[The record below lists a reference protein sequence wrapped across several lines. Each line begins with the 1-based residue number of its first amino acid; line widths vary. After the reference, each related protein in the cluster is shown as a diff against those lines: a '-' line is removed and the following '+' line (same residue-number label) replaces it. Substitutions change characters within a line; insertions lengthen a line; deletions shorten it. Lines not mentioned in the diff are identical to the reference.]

1 MSVPSQN
8 KTQLCGSIMGHL
20 CAVNRWQRHHKGLA
34 QQHCAL
40 AKKAKCAAAVCFTV
54 QTQHFKVLARGQS
67 NKQQPTIVAKHID
80 RYWESN
86 DINKIVKHLCIS
98 DTAVLAAVFQSLA
111 AKIVRFASSYKQNPG
126 FFTAQF
132 HALGVAPLCP
142 P

>member
-1 MSVPSQN
+1 MCRRGMFHRANTTLQSA
-8 KTQLCGSIMGHL
+8 GY
-20 CAVNRWQRHHKGLA
+20 
-34 QQHCAL
+34 
-40 AKKAKCAAAVCFTV
+40 
-54 QTQHFKVLARGQS
+54 RGQS